1 MATIEEMNRVEEF
14 SIQRLSKDIIVVTAR
29 DKHIVHGIVVKNSI
43 VTGFIDGAD
52 YSWFSNGSV
61 LGYGYHPFDLRIM
74 KPTA

>member
-1 MATIEEMNRVEEF
+1 MNRVEEF
-14 SIQRLSKDIIVVTAR
+14 SIEKLSNDTIVVTAR
-29 DKHIVHGIVVKNSI
+29 DKHIVEGIVVKNKCI

-61 LGYGYHPFDLRIM
+61 LGYGYHPFDLRIV